1 MDGAVDA
8 VEPPQAANT
17 IAKDAAMTAYFGN
30 HLGDRDMLVTP
41 PLCPVARTVVPPLA
55 GS

>member
-8 VEPPQAANT
+8 VVPEQAART

-30 HLGDRDMLVTP
+30 HLGDRDML
-41 PLCPVARTVVPPLA
+41 CDSSSVPRLP
-55 GS
+55 GR